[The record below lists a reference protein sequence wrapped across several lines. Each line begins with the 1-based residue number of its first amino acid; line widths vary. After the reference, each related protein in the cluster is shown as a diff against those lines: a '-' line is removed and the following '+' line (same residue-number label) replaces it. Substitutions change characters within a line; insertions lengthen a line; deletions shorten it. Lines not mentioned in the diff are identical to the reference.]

1 MKRITD
7 VMTDWDDIDTL
18 GIWLH
23 CDRAHVRRMRS
34 EHYSVKG
41 AALIILES
49 FYNRNTEPE
58 AEKWGMM
65 IEALR
70 ELGKEATIERL
81 GLKQMQTNLGN

>member
-1 MKRITD
+1 
-7 VMTDWDDIDTL
+7 MTDWDDVDTL
-18 GIWLH
+18 GIWLD

-49 FYNRNTEPE
+49 FYNRNTELC
-58 AEKWGMM
+58 AEKWGMI

-70 ELGKEATIERL
+70 ELGKEETIERL
-81 GLKQMQTNLGN
+81 GLKETQSHAGKN